1 MDYNFEQACAILER
15 TPSVLSALLHG
26 LDDAW
31 TTKNEGGDSFSPF
44 DVVGH
49 LIEAEHTNW
58 LTRAS
63 TILHGDGVFPPFDR
77 FAHKER
83 NKDRHLPELL
93 TTFAEARAHSL
104 VVLRSLELDPK
115 HLERTGQH
123 PTFGQVTL
131 RQLLSTWVVHDLGH
145 LAQIA
150 RVMAKQYTPEVG
162 HWIEFLPILT
172 DRQTTPTI
180 TIRHA
185 VAADLEK
192 MLAWRGH
199 SDAAKAAIGHEFARL
214 SSFENTIFLAHHG
227 ATLVGTVQLVRHHP
241 DPDLTRDGVYLQ
253 AVEVRPALRRQ
264 GLAKR
269 LCLAL
274 EQQAKVEQKKRV
286 TVAIEPHNTASLGL
300 FASLGYLEF
309 KRSSFVW
316 DGKELPIVCLE
327 KWL

>member
-1 MDYNFEQACAILER
+1 MDYDFSQACAILER
-15 TPSVLSALLHG
+15 TPATLNALLSG
-26 LDDAW
+26 LDAAW
-31 TTKNEGGDSFSPF
+31 THGNEGGDSFSPF

-49 LIEAEHTNW
+49 LIEADQTNW
-58 LTRAS
+58 LARAEVILS
-63 TILHGDGVFPPFDR
+63 TGGAFPPFDR
-77 FAHKER
+77 FAHKQR
-83 NKDRHLPELL
+83 NFQHNLNDLL
-93 TTFAEARAHSL
+93 SEFAD
-104 VVLRSLELDPK
+104 LRK
-115 HLERTGQH
+115 HNLSRIKTWDIFQNLERTGQH

-150 RVMAKQYTPEVG
+150 RVMAKQYRLEVG

-172 DRQTTPTI
+172 DRETSPTI

-199 SDAAKAAIGHEFARL
+199 SDAAKAAIGFEFARL
-214 SSFENTIFLAHHG
+214 SNSENIIFLAHHG
-227 ATLVGTVQLVRHHP
+227 AKLVGTVQLVRHHA
-241 DPDLTRDGVYLQ
+241 DSDLTRDAVYLQ
-253 AVEVRPALRRQ
+253 AVEVRPELRRQ
-264 GLAKR
+264 GLATR
-269 LCLAL
+269 LCSAL
-274 EQQAKVEQKKRV
+274 EAQAKLEQKKRV
-286 TVAIEPHNTASLGL
+286 TVAVEPHNTASLSL

-316 DGKELPIVCLE
+316 DRQELPVVCLE

>member
-1 MDYNFEQACAILER
+1 MEYTFKQACAILER
-15 TPSVLSALLHG
+15 TPGVLSTLLYG

-31 TTKNEGGDSFSPF
+31 TQQNEGGDSFSPF
-44 DVVGH
+44 EVVGH

-63 TILHGDGVFPPFDR
+63 AILHGDGVFPPFDR
-77 FAHKER
+77 FAHR
-83 NKDRHLPELL
+83 QRHAHQSLTKLL
-93 TTFAEARAHSL
+93 MAFAEARAHSL
-104 VVLRSLELDPK
+104 TVLHSLELNPE

-150 RVMAKQYTPEVG
+150 RVMAKQYTTEVG

-172 DRQTTPTI
+172 DRETTPTI
-180 TIRHA
+180 TIRQA
-185 VAADLEK
+185 VAADLEP
-192 MLAWRGH
+192 MLRWRGH
-199 SDAAKAAIGHEFARL
+199 SEAAKAAIGFEFSKLPSGAN
-214 SSFENTIFLAHHG
+214 SIFLAHHG
-227 ATLVGTVQLVRHHP
+227 AKLVGTVQLVRHHP

-253 AVEVRPALRRQ
+253 AVEVRPELRRQ

-274 EQQAKVEQKKRV
+274 EQQAKFEHKKRV
-286 TVAIEPHNTASLGL
+286 TVAIEPLNTASLGL
-300 FASLGYLEF
+300 FANLGYLEF